1 MIRIKSKKKKTDH
14 NKIFHEIGL
23 MKNLSNA
30 MIGIG
35 ITAVIIYLAQVNNID
50 DEIFLAR
57 DCFDNTANGNK
68 SKPLNNIPRY

>member
-1 MIRIKSKKKKTDH
+1 
-14 NKIFHEIGL
+14 